1 MTKSQLGRGQIQRPA
16 GRNKLGTFKE
26 EKQKPGGLRTLNEK
40 GVSGRRWGLGANL
53 RGQHE
58 NSQERTGIEVRKARK
73 GNQGRLPRGS
83 CLKNCLN

>member
-40 GVSGRRWGLGANL
+40 GVSGRRWGSGAN
-53 RGQHE
+53 HE
-58 NSQERTGIEVRKARK
+58 GPA
-73 GNQGRLPRGS
+73 
-83 CLKNCLN
+83 